1 MIMENTIQ
9 MLNQIQADALMMFT
23 KVHNYHWNV
32 KGLQFY
38 GIHQKTEEF
47 YTYFGVMYD
56 DLAERLLQLNVKPIV
71 TLKGVMDKTKIKEE
85 TKDNFNVE
93 YVVENLVKDFEY
105 FLKMFKE
112 LSAVSEKDTPTQAY
126 SDEQIGH
133 FQKEL
138 WMLKSL
144 IE

>member
-1 MIMENTIQ
+1 MENTIQ
-9 MLNQIQADALMMFT
+9 MLNQIQADALMMYT
-23 KVHNYHWNV
+23 KIHNYHWNV

-38 GIHQKTEEF
+38 GIHEKTEEF
-47 YTYFGVMYD
+47 YNYFGVMYD
-56 DLAERLLQLNVKPIV
+56 DIAERLLQLNVKPIV
-71 TLKGVMDKTKIKEE
+71 TLKGVMDKTKIQEE

-93 YVVENLVKDFEY
+93 YVVENIIKDFQY
-105 FLKMFKE
+105 FLSAFKE
-112 LSAVSEKDTPTQAY
+112 LSSASENDAPTQAY
-126 SDEQIGH
+126 SDDQIGH